1 MNDRKSRAENYSLI
15 LLAGG
20 KSSRM
25 GCNKAELKFQ
35 GKTFTELLIEK
46 AKALGIEKIYL
57 SGFEKEAEKVQVVWD
72 LYPERGPLGGVHACL
87 KAMKTPY
94 ALVLP
99 VDVPQIPVNV
109 LELLICGHE
118 TYLMEEKE
126 LPFLL
131 KHGER
136 QENLIGIYPAEMTD
150 FIEEEIKEHSAAVHR
165 MLKSYGTVWFEV
177 DVPQWQVENLNTW
190 ENYEH
195 LLEME
200 QRGLETC

>member
-1 MNDRKSRAENYSLI
+1 MNDRKSRAQNYSLI

-25 GCNKAELKFQ
+25 GSNKAELTFQ
-35 GKTFTELLIEK
+35 GKTFTDLLIEK
-46 AKALGIEKIYL
+46 AGMLGIEKIYL
-57 SGFEKEAEKVQVVWD
+57 SGFEKTDANVQVVWD
-72 LYPERGPLGGVHACL
+72 IYPERGPLGGIHACL
-87 KAMKTPY
+87 KAMETPY

-109 LELLICGHE
+109 LELLIGGHE
-118 TYLMEEKE
+118 NDSMKEKE
-126 LPFLL
+126 VPFLL

-136 QENLIGIYPAEMTD
+136 QENLIGIYPAEMVG
-150 FIEEEIKEHSAAVHR
+150 FIEEEIKERSAAVHR
-165 MLKSYGTVWFEV
+165 MLKSYGTVWFEIEI
-177 DVPQWQVENLNTW
+177 PQWQVDNLNTR

-200 QRGLETC
+200 QRGLDTC

>member
-1 MNDRKSRAENYSLI
+1 MNDRKSRAQNYSLI

-25 GCNKAELKFQ
+25 GSNKAELTFQ
-35 GKTFTELLIEK
+35 GKTFTNLLIEK
-46 AKALGIEKIYL
+46 ARMLGIEKIYL
-57 SGFEKEAEKVQVVWD
+57 SGFEKTDASVQVVWD
-72 LYPERGPLGGVHACL
+72 IYPERGPLGGIHACL
-87 KAMKTPY
+87 KAMETPY

-109 LELLICGHE
+109 LELLIDGHE
-118 TYLMEEKE
+118 KYSMKEKE
-126 LPFLL
+126 VPFLL

-136 QENLIGIYPAEMTD
+136 QENLIGIYPAEMVG
-150 FIEEEIKEHSAAVHR
+150 FIEEEIKERSAAVHR
-165 MLKSYGTVWFEV
+165 MLKSYGTVWFEIEI
-177 DVPQWQVENLNTW
+177 PQWQVDNLNTR

>member
-1 MNDRKSRAENYSLI
+1 MNDRKSRAQNYSLI

-25 GCNKAELKFQ
+25 GSNKAELTFQ
-35 GKTFTELLIEK
+35 GKTFTDLLIEK
-46 AKALGIEKIYL
+46 AGMLGIEKIYL
-57 SGFEKEAEKVQVVWD
+57 SGFEKTDANVQVVWD
-72 LYPERGPLGGVHACL
+72 IYPERGPLGGIHACL
-87 KAMKTPY
+87 KAMETPY

-109 LELLICGHE
+109 LELLIGGHE
-118 TYLMEEKE
+118 NDSMKEKE
-126 LPFLL
+126 VPFLL

-136 QENLIGIYPAEMTD
+136 QENLIGIYPAEMVG
-150 FIEEEIKEHSAAVHR
+150 FIEEEIKERSAAVHR
-165 MLKSYGTVWFEV
+165 MLKSYGTVWFEIEI
-177 DVPQWQVENLNTW
+177 PQWQVDNLNTR

>member
-1 MNDRKSRAENYSLI
+1 MNDRKSRAQNYSLI

-25 GCNKAELKFQ
+25 GSNKAELTFQ
-35 GKTFTELLIEK
+35 GKTFTNLLIEK
-46 AKALGIEKIYL
+46 ARMLGIEKIYL
-57 SGFEKEAEKVQVVWD
+57 SGFEKTDASVQVVWD
-72 LYPERGPLGGVHACL
+72 IYPERGPLGGIHACL
-87 KAMKTPY
+87 KAMETPY

-109 LELLICGHE
+109 LELLIGGHE
-118 TYLMEEKE
+118 KYSMKEKE
-126 LPFLL
+126 VPFLL

-136 QENLIGIYPAEMTD
+136 QENLIGIYPAEMVG
-150 FIEEEIKEHSAAVHR
+150 FIEEEIKERSAAVHR
-165 MLKSYGTVWFEV
+165 MLKSYGTVWFEIEI
-177 DVPQWQVENLNTW
+177 PQWQVDNLNTR